1 LGLLLKRSPNK
12 KIYKK
17 LIIHYNISMFYARV
31 IGSVVCT
38 IKYKG
43 LDGKKLQ
50 ILQPVN
56 LSTGKDTGNPLVAVD
71 TTAAGVGEFVGYEDG
86 MEATWPFEGNDVPS
100 DATIVSII
108 ENVNVYKP

>member
-1 LGLLLKRSPNK
+1 
-12 KIYKK
+12 
-17 LIIHYNISMFYARV
+17 MFYARV
-31 IGSVVCT
+31 IGNVVST

-43 LDGKKLQ
+43 LAGKKLQ

-86 MEATWPFEGNDVPS
+86 LEATWPFEGNDVPS